1 MLALASRVSLA
12 FADNADNA
20 DAPLWAGPL
29 DEFLADNA
37 DALDLEPDQIRAGLA
52 RDGAVHLGGGA
63 APLFVLAVS
72 LT

>member
-1 MLALASRVSLA
+1 MLALASSVSLA
-12 FADNADNA
+12 FADEVA
-20 DAPLWAGPL
+20 APLWAGPL